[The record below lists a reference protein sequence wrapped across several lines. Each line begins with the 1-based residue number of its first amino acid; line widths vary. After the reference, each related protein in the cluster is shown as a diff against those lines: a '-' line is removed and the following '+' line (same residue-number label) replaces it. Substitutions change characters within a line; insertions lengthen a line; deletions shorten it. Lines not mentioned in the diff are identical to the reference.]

1 MEAEWRP
8 VPVPEFSRAYLVSS
22 SGEIARVLPSQG
34 TKTGTIKQKINKRT
48 GYCCVNLCAKGIA
61 KTFTVHRLVCM
72 AFHGEPPTDLHEVA
86 HNDGVRTNNTS
97 SNLRWATRAEN
108 SKDRLTH
115 GTFLAGEKCPN
126 AKLSSK
132 DVLDIRAAVSAKER
146 RAEIA
151 KRFGVH
157 VAYVNALARNEWR
170 RHDHSMV

>member
-1 MEAEWRP
+1 MSIEWRA
-8 VPVPEFSRAYLVSS
+8 VPIEEFSGAYLVSNK
-22 SGEIARVLPSQG
+22 GDIVRVARGQG
-34 TKTGTIKQKINKRT
+34 TKTGTIRQKINKRT
-48 GYCCVNLCAKGIA
+48 GYCCVSLCANGIV
-61 KTFTVHRLVCM
+61 KTFAVHRLVCM
-72 AFHGEPPTDLHEVA
+72 AFHGSPPTDLHEVA

-108 SKDRLTH
+108 SKDRLAH

-126 AKLSSK
+126 AKLSAK
-132 DVLDIRAAVSAKER
+132 DVIEIRAAVFAKER

-170 RHDHSMV
+170 RYDHSMV

>member
-72 AFHGEPPTDLHEVA
+72 AFHGNQPTDLHEVA

-108 SKDRLTH
+108 SKDRLAH
-115 GTFLAGEKCPN
+115 GTLLAGEKCPN
-126 AKLSSK
+126 AKLSTK
-132 DVLDIRAAVSAKER
+132 DVANIRAAVFARER

-170 RHDHSMV
+170 RYDHSMV